1 MSRFFKFLIRISSF
15 MSKELTEIIRQ
26 PRLILTLVLGP
37 FLIMFLFG
45 LGYPEQNRTLRATFV
60 AEDPNSIQA
69 NMQLFTETGNPAIVT
84 QNQNIE
90 NNKELALAKL
100 ALNETDVV
108 IVIPKDPFE
117 TVRSNQQAVFTI
129 YHNEVDPFQI
139 AYINS
144 IARIYTDEVN
154 RRILQSLA
162 EQGQQNAGTVET
174 NLESAIAKA
183 QALKQTIP
191 PGDTNT
197 VAQVAELEEELT
209 AVNEQLAAFQSLG
222 SAVLVNP
229 FNVDTSPLSNI
240 QFSPTNF
247 FAPAVIVL
255 LLQHL
260 SITFASLSIV
270 REQRSGI
277 IELFRVAPITA
288 FETLGGKFISYLF
301 FEILLAGVITVL
313 AVWVLRVP
321 MFGNWGNYAA
331 AVIILLFTSLAVG
344 FLISLIS
351 QTDTQAVQYSML
363 LLLASIFFSGFFLDL
378 RLMWEPIKVIAW
390 SLPATYG
397 IKMMQDIMLRGA
409 SAPPM
414 IFQGLALIGIGLFLV
429 NWLLLRRRMEAQY
442 S

>member
-1 MSRFFKFLIRISSF
+1 MPMFKFLIRISSF
-15 MSKELTEIIRQ
+15 LSKELTEILRQ

-45 LGYPEQNRTLRATFV
+45 LGYPEQNRVLRTTYV
-60 AEDPNSIQA
+60 AEDPNALQGEMKVITENVSPSIVNQGV
-69 NMQLFTETGNPAIVT
+69 ETD
-84 QNQNIE
+84 
-90 NNKELALAKL
+90 KELALAKL
-100 ALNETDVV
+100 ALNQTDLVV
-108 IVIPKDPFE
+108 LVPANALE
-117 TVRSNQQAVFTI
+117 SVRNNQQAEFVI

-139 AYINS
+139 AYIQS
-144 IARIYTDEVN
+144 VARIYVDEVN
-154 RRILQSLA
+154 GRLLQSVT
-162 EQGQQNAGTVET
+162 EQGQEEAGSVQTS
-174 NLESAIAKA
+174 LESAIEKTR
-183 QALKQTIP
+183 ALKQTIP
-191 PGDTNT
+191 PGDAN
-197 VAQVAELEEELT
+197 ASQVAELESDLTTAHDQLT
-209 AVNEQLAAFQSLG
+209 AFRSVG
-222 SAVLVNP
+222 SSVLINP
-229 FNVDTSPLSNI
+229 FQANTTALSNI
-240 QFSPTNF
+240 IFTPTEF

-270 REQRSGI
+270 RERRSGI

-288 FETLGGKFISYLF
+288 FETLIGKFLSYLL
-301 FEILLAGVITVL
+301 FEILLAGVITAL

-321 MFGNWGNYAA
+321 MFGRWEDYVL
-331 AVIILLFTSLAVG
+331 AVVILLFTSLAVG

-378 RLMWEPIKVIAW
+378 RLMWEPMRVLAW

-397 IKMMQDIMLRGA
+397 IQMLQDVMLRGA

-414 IFQGLALIGIGLFLV
+414 LLQGLALIGAGLFLV
-429 NWLLLRRRMEAQY
+429 NWLLLRRRMEGQY